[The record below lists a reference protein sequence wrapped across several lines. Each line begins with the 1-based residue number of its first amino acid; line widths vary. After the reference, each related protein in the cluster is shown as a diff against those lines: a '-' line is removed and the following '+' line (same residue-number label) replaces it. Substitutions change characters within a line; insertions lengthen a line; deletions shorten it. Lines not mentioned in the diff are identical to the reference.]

1 MWITSDPAAYAL
13 NCKFLTA
20 MAGSS
25 GDDRV
30 VATAHH
36 ILRTLSSSHTDDM
49 LRILSTFDDRFSRF
63 SLNVSRSNASDSPC
77 ARSDLGSQSG
87 RDQHSSLSSDDDD
100 DEEEDDDDIGDN
112 GNGDDELPPALRSAE
127 QIIMKWDFSATTT
140 QTFLFSDHPEEVRPY
155 LDAVDSLHAFVDSL
169 SSSSSPE
176 ASRLKDHA
184 QNALQFAMLRLESE
198 FCHVLQKHSEAADPD
213 WMTSLASNRS
223 CFNGGFSFSS
233 SNSSSRRVEEEA
245 DHLTKDVNDDEESPE
260 GDEGIAKSHSITDTI
275 IDLLP
280 PEVVSDLHNIVAHM
294 LRSGYD
300 AECVQVYVS
309 VRKGIVEESLQ
320 KLGQEK
326 FTFEEVQRMPWELLD
341 AEISKWTRAMKIAL
355 GGLFPSEKHLS
366 ESIFTGAPALSDE
379 CFVDVAKTSLT
390 QLLNFGEAIAI
401 GRRAPEKLFKIL
413 DMYECLRDLLPSI
426 ETFFGEGIKSDASAI
441 LSRLGD
447 AARGTFA
454 EFENA
459 IQRDTSRN
467 PVPGGAVHP
476 LSRYVMNYMK
486 FLCDY
491 TETMNQ
497 LLLERS
503 SVQVGSD
510 SNQSA
515 SNQSPL
521 AAVTLSLMENLEKNL
536 DAKSKLYKDAALA
549 YLFLMNNVHHICQKV
564 KTSDLRKLVGD
575 EWIKRNS
582 GKLRQY
588 HNSYRRTAWTKV
600 LMCLKDEGINISGG
614 SASSTS
620 RNVLKERFKN
630 FNAAFEEN
638 VKVQSSWVVWDPQLC
653 TELRISITEMIL
665 PAYRSFLGR
674 FQNHLDAR
682 HPEKY
687 VKYTAED
694 LEGYLNELFE
704 GSSGSMSK
712 RKSFPATGSTQ

>member
-1 MWITSDPAAYAL
+1 MS
-13 NCKFLTA
+13 
-20 MAGSS
+20 GSS

-49 LRILSTFDDRFSRF
+49 MRILSTFDDRFSRF
-63 SLNVSRSNASDSPC
+63 SLTVSRNAGDSPC
-77 ARSDLGSQSG
+77 APSDMGSQSG
-87 RDQHSSLSSDDDD
+87 RDQHSSLSSSSDDDD
-100 DEEEDDDDIGDN
+100 DEDDDDDDDDVDN
-112 GNGDDELPPALRSAE
+112 GHGEDQLPAALRSAE
-127 QIIMKWDFSATTT
+127 QIIMRWDFSGPDTSR
-140 QTFLFSDHPEEVRPY
+140 QTFLFSDHRNEVRAY
-155 LDAVDSLHAFVDSL
+155 LDAVDSLHTYADSL
-169 SSSSSPE
+169 SPSSPE
-176 ASRLKDHA
+176 AAHLADHA
-184 QNALQFAMLRLESE
+184 QNVLQFAMLRLEAE
-198 FCHVLQKHSEAADPD
+198 FCHVLQKHSEPADPD

-233 SNSSSRRVEEEA
+233 SSSSSRRVEEEP
-245 DHLTKDVNDDEESPE
+245 DSISEHLNKDAHDDEGLDGE
-260 GDEGIAKSHSITDTI
+260 EGIAKSRLISDTV

-280 PEVVSDLHNIVAHM
+280 PDVVSDLHNIVVRM

-300 AECVQVYVS
+300 TECIQVYVG

-326 FTFEEVQRMPWELLD
+326 FTFEEVQRMPWEQLE
-341 AEISKWTRAMKIAL
+341 AEISKWTRAMKITL
-355 GGLFPSEKHLS
+355 VGLFPSEKQLC
-366 ESIFTGAPALSDE
+366 ESIFTDVRSLSDP
-379 CFVDVAKTSLT
+379 CFVDVAKTSLM

-413 DMYECLRDLLPSI
+413 DMYECLRGLLSSI
-426 ETFFGEGIKSDASAI
+426 ETNFGEGVKAEASGI

-459 IQRDTSRN
+459 IQRETARN
-467 PVPGGAVHP
+467 PIPGGAVHP

-491 TETMNQ
+491 TETMNE
-497 LLLERS
+497 LLLDRANGNPNPRGTDE
-503 SVQVGSD
+503 G
-510 SNQSA
+510 
-515 SNQSPL
+515 PL
-521 AAVTLSLMENLEKNL
+521 SAVTLSLMENLEKNL

-549 YLFLMNNVHHICQKV
+549 YLFLMNNLHYIGQKV
-564 KTSDLRKLVGD
+564 KASDVRKLLGD
-575 EWIKRNS
+575 EWIKRNM

-614 SASSTS
+614 SASGAS
-620 RNVLKERFKN
+620 RNVLKDRFKN

-638 VKVQSSWVVWDPQLC
+638 VKAQCSWIVSDSQLC

-674 FQNHLDAR
+674 FQNHLDVVR

-694 LEGYLNELFE
+694 LEGYLNDLFE
-704 GSSGSMSK
+704 GSSASLNK
-712 RKSFPATGSTQ
+712 RKSFPAAGSAQ

>member
-1 MWITSDPAAYAL
+1 
-13 NCKFLTA
+13 

-87 RDQHSSLSSDDDD
+87 RDQQSSLSSDDDD
-100 DEEEDDDDIGDN
+100 DEEDDDDHVGD
-112 GNGDDELPPALRSAE
+112 GNGDHELPPVLRSAE
-127 QIIMKWDFSATTT
+127 HIIMKWDFSASTT

-155 LDAVDSLHAFVDSL
+155 LDAIDSLHEFVDSL
-169 SSSSSPE
+169 SSSTSPE
-176 ASRLKDHA
+176 ATRLTDHA

-198 FCHVLQKHSEAADPD
+198 FCHVLQKHSEPADPD
-213 WMTSLASNRS
+213 WMTSLASSRS

-233 SNSSSRRVEEEA
+233 SSCSSRRVEEESE
-245 DHLTKDVNDDEESPE
+245 HLGKEGNDEEENPD

-280 PEVVSDLHNIVAHM
+280 LEVVSDLHSIVVRM

-300 AECVQVYVS
+300 AECGQVYVS
-309 VRKGIVEESLQ
+309 IRKGIVEESLL

-326 FTFEEVQRMPWELLD
+326 FTFEEVQRMPWELLET
-341 AEISKWTRAMKIAL
+341 EISKWTRAMKIAL
-355 GGLFPSEKHLS
+355 GSLFPSEKHLC
-366 ESIFTGAPALSDE
+366 ENIFSDACTISDE
-379 CFVDVAKTSLT
+379 CFADVAKTSLT

-413 DMYECLRDLLPSI
+413 DMYECLRDLLSSI
-426 ETFFGEGIKSDASAI
+426 ETIFGGSVKSEASAI

-454 EFENA
+454 EFEHA
-459 IQRDTSRN
+459 IQRETSKN

-491 TETMNQ
+491 TDTMNQ

-503 SVQVGSD
+503 SIQGGSN
-510 SNQSA
+510 SNQRTPD
-515 SNQSPL
+515 QSPL
-521 AAVTLSLMENLEKNL
+521 STVTLSLMENLEKNL

-549 YLFLMNNVHHICQKV
+549 YLFLMNNVHYICQKI
-564 KTSDLRKLVGD
+564 KASDVRKLVGD

-614 SASSTS
+614 SASSAS
-620 RNVLKERFKN
+620 KNVLKERFKN

-638 VKVQSSWVVWDPQLC
+638 VRTQSSWVVLDPQLC

-687 VKYTAED
+687 VKYTVDD
-694 LEGYLNELFE
+694 LEVYLNDLFE
-704 GSSGSMSK
+704 GSTGALIK
-712 RKSFPATGSTQ
+712 RKSFPASGSTQ

>member
-1 MWITSDPAAYAL
+1 
-13 NCKFLTA
+13 

-49 LRILSTFDDRFSRF
+49 MRILSTFDDRFSRF

-77 ARSDLGSQSG
+77 ARSDVGSQSG
-87 RDQHSSLSSDDDD
+87 RDQRSSLSSDD
-100 DEEEDDDDIGDN
+100 EDDDDDEDEDN
-112 GNGDDELPPALRSAE
+112 NGGDDEDELPTVLRSAE
-127 QIIMKWDFSATTT
+127 QIIMKWDFSASTT
-140 QTFLFSDHPEEVRPY
+140 QTFLFSDHLEEVRPY
-155 LDAVDSLHAFVDSL
+155 LDAVDSLHEFVDSL
-169 SSSSSPE
+169 SASSSPE
-176 ASRLKDHA
+176 ATRLTDHA

-198 FCHVLQKHSEAADPD
+198 FCHVLQKHSEPADPD
-213 WMTSLASNRS
+213 WMTSLTSNCS
-223 CFNGGFSFSS
+223 GFNGGFSFSS
-233 SNSSSRRVEEEA
+233 SSCSSRRVEEESE
-245 DHLTKDVNDDEESPE
+245 HLAKDVTDDEESPD
-260 GDEGIAKSHSITDTI
+260 GDEGIAKSHSIGDTI

-280 PEVVSDLHNIVAHM
+280 PEVVTDLHSIAVRM

-300 AECVQVYVS
+300 VECGQVYVS
-309 VRKGIVEESLQ
+309 IRKGIVEESLQ

-326 FTFEEVQRMPWELLD
+326 FTFEEVQRMPWELLE
-341 AEISKWTRAMKIAL
+341 AEISKWTRAMKVAL
-355 GGLFPSEKHLS
+355 GNLFPSEKHLC
-366 ESIFTGAPALSDE
+366 ESIFADARALSDE

-413 DMYECLRDLLPSI
+413 DMYECLRDLLSTI
-426 ETFFGEGIKSDASAI
+426 ETIFGESAKSEASAI

-459 IQRDTSRN
+459 IQRETSRN

-476 LSRYVMNYMK
+476 LARYVMNYMK

-503 SVQVGSD
+503 S
-510 SNQSA
+510 NQGGG
-515 SNQSPL
+515 NPNQRVPDQSPL
-521 AAVTLSLMENLEKNL
+521 SAVTLSLMENLEKNL
-536 DAKSKLYKDAALA
+536 DAKSKLYKDSALT
-549 YLFLMNNVHHICQKV
+549 YIFLMNNIHYICQKI
-564 KTSDLRKLVGD
+564 KASDVRKLVGD

-638 VKVQSSWVVWDPQLC
+638 VKAQCSWVVWDPQLC

-694 LEGYLNELFE
+694 LEGYLNDLFD
-704 GSSGSMSK
+704 GSSASASLIK
-712 RKSFPATGSTQ
+712 RKSFPATGSAQ